1 MLAGY
6 SFRILQQEDA
16 CSVKV
21 LSAVVHTQNNG
32 DCLESSDVLHSTGIW
47 NMNPTGNRSKVQ
59 NVNVRTYKINTL
71 SNNDPFLSLWM
82 HVLVGYSFH
91 SL

>member
-6 SFRILQQEDA
+6 SFHILQQKDA
-16 CSVKV
+16 CLVKV
-21 LSAVVHTQNNG
+21 LSSVVHTQNNG

-59 NVNVRTYKINTL
+59 NVNVRAYKINTL
-71 SNNDPFLSLWM
+71 SNNDPLSLWM